1 MELCALTESD
11 ICDQFITPAI
21 HTAGWDPTT
30 QVRREVTY
38 TAGRI
43 WVHGRLAS
51 RSKKRKRADYVLYYR
66 AGIPLAVVEAKDA
79 THAVG
84 AGMQQAL
91 AYAEDMDAPFA
102 ISSNGSAFLIHDRT
116 GQGDWVER
124 EVPLAELPSPDELWA
139 RYCQWKGLDDGG
151 AKLATYPP
159 YEDPEGKELRYF
171 QRVAVQRVIEAVA
184 KGQRRLL
191 LVMATGTGKTLT
203 AFHLIWRLWKSGT
216 AKRILFLVDRDAILG
231 QTYRNDF
238 APFGKAMTRITN
250 RTVDP
255 SYEIYLA
262 LYQSVTGTEEA
273 QNIYTQFSP
282 GFFDLIVVDECH
294 RGSAR
299 DDSAWREI
307 LNYFDGAVH
316 LGLTATPKETEEVS
330 TQTYFGDPLYVYSL
344 RQGIDDGFLAPYKV
358 VRVALDVDVLGWRP
372 VVGQTDDHGRLIE
385 DREFTQR
392 DMDRDLILTK
402 RTEAVARKV
411 LEYLRDVDR
420 RGKTIVFCEDIAHAE
435 RMRSAFT
442 NLLKEYLPEERGKE
456 ARFVVRMTG
465 DSQDGVAKLDDFMD
479 AEKPYPVIATT
490 SKLLTTGVDTKPCK
504 LIVLDQHIQS
514 SIEFKQIV
522 GRGSRIVDTA
532 GKLWFT
538 ILDFRGATR
547 QFADPDFDGLPVVV
561 YDPEPGDPVT
571 PPDPPPDQKPDPDD
585 PERPGGNGDAGEDW
599 DPEGGDGPTPE
610 TIIGDPPEVIG
621 PWVVSAAPVRVVAER
636 VQYLGPDGRLITES
650 LRDYTRT
657 NLLKTYQSLDGFL
670 KAWSEADRKE
680 AILQELRE
688 QGIPIE
694 ELQKQINPDLD
705 PFDLICHVV
714 FGRPA
719 LTRRQR
725 AEQAR
730 KGDLFTR
737 FGPQAQVVLNALLD
751 KYADEGVS
759 CLEDGRILQVQ
770 PLNTLGTP
778 VELVRAFGGK
788 TAFDQALQE
797 LEVALYA
804 PVG

>member
-1 MELCALTESD
+1 MELCTLTESD

-21 HTAGWDPTT
+21 HSAGWDPTT

-116 GQGDWVER
+116 GQGGWVER
-124 EVPLAELPSPDELWA
+124 EVPMADLPGPNELWA

-547 QFADPDFDGLPVVV
+547 QFADPDFDGLPEVI
-561 YDPEPGDPVT
+561 YEPTDDEPVT
-571 PPDPPPDQKPDPDD
+571 PPEPPPGPGPGDPGGPDD
-585 PERPGGNGDAGEDW
+585 VDTPY
-599 DPEGGDGPTPE
+599 PEGGEILDPP
-610 TIIGDPPEVIG
+610 IIGDPPEAIG
-621 PWVVSAAPVRVVAER
+621 PWVVSDAQVKVVAER

-737 FGPQAQVVLNALLD
+737 FGPQAQAVLNALLD

-788 TAFDQALQE
+788 IAFDQALHE
-797 LEVALYA
+797 LEAALYSTA
-804 PVG
+804 G